1 MCDIAFLISRWLA
14 LPISQAEA
22 GCILLCWADNMELL
36 DEIEFV
42 RRGSPSEWSN
52 YAVELH
58 QALDILWKQ
67 EANVLLIKYESFD
80 QEINKKT
87 HISRTWLL
95 LAAFSIEN
103 LLKGI
108 LISEHPEY
116 ISNGRLASN
125 VTNHSLT
132 NLARNINF
140 SEYEPNEINLLEI
153 LEEALP
159 TWARYPIPLTVR
171 EIQKE
176 KNLTSNIKETFA
188 QLYAKLDR
196 YLYEQFKD
204 GWQGPHG
211 FRFRGSIRSDFEN
224 LPDGWEKMTFDEL
237 FGWRA
242 AQSRSADIAADA

>member
-1 MCDIAFLISRWLA
+1 
-14 LPISQAEA
+14 
-22 GCILLCWADNMELL
+22 MELS
-36 DEIEFV
+36 DKIEFV
-42 RRGSPSEWSN
+42 RHGSPSEWED
-52 YAVELH
+52 YAEELH
-58 QALDILWKQ
+58 QALDILWQQ
-67 EANVLLIKYESFD
+67 EANGLLIKYESFD
-80 QEINKKT
+80 QQVKKKT

-108 LISEHPEY
+108 LIYEHPEY
-116 ISNGRLASN
+116 ISNGCLASN

-132 NLARNINF
+132 NLARNINL
-140 SEYEPNEINLLEI
+140 SEYEPNEIKLLEI

-159 TWARYPIPLTVR
+159 AWGRYPIPLTAR

-176 KNLTSNIKETFA
+176 KNLTCNIKETFD

-196 YLYEQFKD
+196 YLYDHFKD

-224 LPDGWEKMTFDEL
+224 LPDGYEKMTFDEL
-237 FGWRA
+237 FEWRSE
-242 AQSRSADIAADA
+242 QLRSADGAEDT